1 MSYTLFE
8 IGPFALDSFGWKETI
23 PPKKKMVTVKSGL
36 EWLALLLLMQDF
48 LIQLLVLKVDYY

>member
-23 PPKKKMVTVKSGL
+23 PPKKDGDSEKVVRMAS
-36 EWLALLLLMQDF
+36 LLLLMQDF
-48 LIQLLVLKVDYY
+48 LIQLLVLKS

>member
-23 PPKKKMVTVKSGL
+23 PPTKKMVTVKKWL
-36 EWLALLLLMQDF
+36 EWLAQ
-48 LIQLLVLKVDYY
+48 YC

>member
-23 PPKKKMVTVKSGL
+23 PPKKDGDSEKWL

-48 LIQLLVLKVDYY
+48 LIQLLVLKS

>member
-23 PPKKKMVTVKSGL
+23 PPKKDGDSEKVVRMASPIIVN
-36 EWLALLLLMQDF
+36 ARF
-48 LIQLLVLKVDYY
+48 LIQLLVLKS